1 MSISD
6 IRYDLLVERAL
17 RGVIR
22 SALQQVA
29 QTGLPGEHHFYITF
43 DTHHPDVEIPSY
55 LRAQYKDEMTIV
67 LQHQYFGLEID
78 DDKFAVTLS
87 FNSKHER
94 LVIPFAAINT
104 FADPAVN
111 FALQLQTIAM
121 EGDDDEDA
129 GDDSAT
135 PASGEE
141 KKPEE
146 RGQVIS
152 LDSFRKKP

>member
-1 MSISD
+1 MSISE
-6 IRYDLLVERAL
+6 IRYDLLVEKAL

-43 DTHHPDVEIPSY
+43 NTNHEGVEIPSY
-55 LRAQYKDEMTIV
+55 LRTQYKDEMTIV
-67 LQHQYFGLEID
+67 LQHQYFGLEIEED
-78 DDKFAVTLS
+78 YFSVTLS

-94 LVIPFAAINT
+94 LVIPFAAIGT

-111 FALQLQTIAM
+111 FALQLQTIPM
-121 EGDDDEDA
+121 DDEENDDDPDGTKAPKED
-129 GDDSAT
+129 
-135 PASGEE
+135 GEAKE
-141 KKPEE
+141 EE

>member
-1 MSISD
+1 MTVSE
-6 IRYDLLVERAL
+6 IRYDLLVEKAL

-29 QTGLPGEHHFYITF
+29 LNGLPGEHHFYITF
-43 DTHHPDVEIPSY
+43 DTNHAGVEIPSY

-67 LQHQYFGLEID
+67 LQHQYYGLEIEED
-78 DDKFAVTLS
+78 LFTVTLS

-111 FALQLQTIAM
+111 FALQLQTISS
-121 EGDDDEDA
+121 DDDDDDGDEADDKTED
-129 GDDSAT
+129 G
-135 PASGEE
+135 E